1 MRYHLILVRMAIIKK
16 MITNEC
22 WRGFREKGS
31 FVYCCWDYN
40 LGQPVWK
47 KIWTV
52 LKKSQIEL
60 PYDLLLHTWVFF
72 QRT

>member
-31 FVYCCWDYN
+31 LVYCCWDYN

-47 KIWTV
+47 KYGQSS
-52 LKKSQIEL
+52 KNHK
-60 PYDLLLHTWVFF
+60 
-72 QRT
+72 